1 MGEGLGGIMFWTI
14 DNDDFR
20 AACSLRPFPLI
31 ESAKEALFGKEAS
44 FKTATSVSISTS
56 EQTRVER
63 LRLTQKQLAQL
74 SSQSKSTSRAP
85 ATPRPIK
92 KEQNRK
98 PEPVDFDPFNTP
110 APPTT
115 PSSAPAFKC
124 KDEGF
129 FPHSSSCKKY
139 FWCLEVPGQGM
150 IAHTFTCP
158 TGLYFNSIT
167 DGCDFRRN
175 VDCEGKDDTEEKKSK
190 KDQDATTESSLS
202 FDDDDDSEEQTV

>member
-1 MGEGLGGIMFWTI
+1 MGEYMG
-14 DNDDFR
+14 
-20 AACSLRPFPLI
+20 
-31 ESAKEALFGKEAS
+31 
-44 FKTATSVSISTS
+44 TSVSISTS

-63 LRLTQKQLAQL
+63 LRLTQKQLARL
-74 SSQSKSTSRAP
+74 ASQSKSSSREP
-85 ATPRPIK
+85 NTPRPRRIK
-92 KEQNRK
+92 ESKSSESVN
-98 PEPVDFDPFNTP
+98 FDPFNTP

-115 PSSAPAFKC
+115 PSSAPAFEC

-139 FWCLEVPGQGM
+139 FWCLEVPAQGM

-175 VDCEGKDDTEEKKSK
+175 VDCEGKDDTEVKSK
-190 KDQDATTESSLS
+190 KTDTTTESSLT
-202 FDDDDDSEEQTV
+202 FDDDDESEEQTVEQILEKIKNAGGLEAFEENLRREEEEKEEIKRKEE